1 MSPTDLYLKTTALAE
16 KAFAPFGSL
25 VLLVLRLVW
34 GWQFLTTGLGKL
46 QNHAKVTEFF
56 TSLGIPM
63 PGLNAWFVGGL
74 ETVGGALLLL
84 GLFSRPIAFLLTG
97 NMLVAYLTADR
108 PALFGVFS
116 NLDAF
121 LKADPFW
128 YLFVSVVIL
137 TLGPGAISLDRLLT
151 RVLKERQERAAQA
164 VRLGAALA

>member
-1 MSPTDLYLKTTALAE
+1 MITDLYLKTTALAE
-16 KAFAPFGSL
+16 KVFAPFGSL

-34 GWQFLTTGLGKL
+34 GWQFFTTGLGKL
-46 QNHAKVTEFF
+46 QNHGRVTDFF

-74 ETVGGALLLL
+74 EMVGGALLLL

-108 PALFGVFS
+108 PALFGVFHD
-116 NLDAF
+116 LDSF

-128 YLFVSVVIL
+128 YLFVSIVVL
-137 TLGPGAISLDRLLT
+137 TLGPGALSLDRLLT
-151 RVLKERQERAAQA
+151 KSITRRREREAQA
-164 VRLGAALA
+164 ARLGAPLA